1 MSWAS
6 PLAHVMHVYIYI
18 HTYMHIIYAYRLYYI
33 YMCFCSSLPLE
44 KNRRHGFPCFCPFF
58 SIEWT
63 LGASATGHL
72 RAVGFQ
78 SFIFWD
84 FNISYFEDDASFNHS
99 WDEVGPSFC
108 FYMLSEYDLKG
119 ANSRSE
125 ITLKLCTVLVDITL
139 YVCDKHAMYT
149 YMKYILYPMR
159 NVI

>member
-1 MSWAS
+1 M
-6 PLAHVMHVYIYI
+6 YIHI

-33 YMCFCSSLPLE
+33 IYIYICVFVHLYRLRKTEGMVF
-44 KNRRHGFPCFCPFF
+44 HVFVHFF